1 MSKGGAVAQQS
12 KRKRPSGRGRTNDN
26 RRTARLIILLVTA
39 IVVVGAIAAGLLFAL
54 RPASSVSTEG
64 ASVALPA
71 SANGTGGR
79 PAANVPLT
87 PAAELDKAA
96 DAVGFHQTAAA
107 SVGVVENLPATTPML
122 TPSAT
127 LLPVGIVA
135 PDFTLS
141 APNGTKVRLSDYR
154 GKAILLEFFATWCP
168 HCQAEAQHLL
178 RIYQGLPASDFAF
191 LSVNADSEDAASIH
205 AFGRYFSIPWPE
217 LLDRGSP
224 QGSFAQAGGPG
235 QVTQSYGIGL
245 YPTFFIID
253 KKGKIAW
260 RSDREQPDM
269 LLLQQLQ
276 NASGS

>member
-1 MSKGGAVAQQS
+1 
-12 KRKRPSGRGRTNDN
+12 
-26 RRTARLIILLVTA
+26 
-39 IVVVGAIAAGLLFAL
+39 
-54 RPASSVSTEG
+54 
-64 ASVALPA
+64 
-71 SANGTGGR
+71 
-79 PAANVPLT
+79 
-87 PAAELDKAA
+87 
-96 DAVGFHQTAAA
+96 
-107 SVGVVENLPATTPML
+107 ML
-122 TPSAT
+122 APSAT

-141 APNGTKVRLSDYR
+141 TPNGTKVHLADYR

-178 RIYQGLPASDFAF
+178 RLYQGLPNADFAF
-191 LSVNADSEDAASIH
+191 LSVNADSEDAGSIH
-205 AFGRYFSIPWPE
+205 AFGRYFGLPWPE
-217 LLDRGSP
+217 LLDQGSP
-224 QGSFAQAGGPG
+224 AGSFAQAGGPG

-260 RSDREQPDM
+260 RSDREQPDT